1 MSEVIINHFG
11 VCEKIPNADYSGDGA
26 GAMRGFMVESKKP
39 PWSFSMRMTKLSSS
53 LRTHTPLHLG
63 LCLKVSVSLSSMTSR
78 KFIGPV
84 TFITFRKAPG
94 ILPVRRK
101 TTKLLSS
108 LMSRA
113 ASGFK
118 AI

>member
-1 MSEVIINHFG
+1 MSEVIINHFRSLWKNYLMR
-11 VCEKIPNADYSGDGA
+11 VIPVTAPAPLEDLWLRAKNHQVVFNENDEA
-26 GAMRGFMVESKKP
+26 
-39 PWSFSMRMTKLSSS
+39 SSS

-63 LCLKVSVSLSSMTSR
+63 LCLKVSVSLSSMASR